1 MTRRDF
7 LKVSGATLSRFFLPL
22 TDWQGN
28 NFNLLVMTYHG
39 GVTSSFLINDYRFCR
54 QQGWQQVGI
63 ESLGNFFTKGETLPR
78 YCFASTFDDGLVDQ
92 KQAILGASDYIKTQW
107 DERYQAT
114 LFAITQYEH
123 KTDSTDSVETLPLE
137 TLTFREDDREG
148 KDYPVRHMNLGD
160 LLELLE
166 RGEGFI
172 RVEDH
177 TVDHANLVSPLLDA
191 DSRIA
196 QIADSKRRT
205 DLLYKRAGLERI
217 YNALAYPYW
226 QHNEI
231 VRKEVEQAGFTMAFG
246 AMLNSSLQKTFRPAE
261 QTPAM
266 RFYLQRMSRT

>member
-7 LKVSGATLSRFFLPL
+7 LKISGVAFSRFFLPL

-28 NFNLLVMTYHG
+28 NVNLLVMTYHG
-39 GVTSSFLINDYRFCR
+39 GITPSFLINDYRFCR

-92 KQAILGASDYIKTQW
+92 KSAILGASDYIKTQW

-123 KTDSTDSVETLPLE
+123 KTDSVENLSLD
-137 TLTFREDDREG
+137 TLTFRESDLEG
-148 KDYPVRHMNLGD
+148 KDYPVRHMNIGD
-160 LLELLE
+160 LLELLKI
-166 RGEGFI
+166 GEGFI

-177 TVDHANLVSPLLDA
+177 TVDHANLVSPLLTLED
-191 DSRIA
+191 RVA
-196 QIADSKRRT
+196 QIVVSKKHT
-205 DLLYKRAGLERI
+205 DLLYQRVGMERI
-217 YNALAYPYW
+217 YSALAYPYW
-226 QHNEI
+226 QHNEV
-231 VRKEVEQAGFTMAFG
+231 VREEVEQAGFTMAFG
-246 AMLNSSLQKTFRPAE
+246 AMISSSLQKNFRPVE